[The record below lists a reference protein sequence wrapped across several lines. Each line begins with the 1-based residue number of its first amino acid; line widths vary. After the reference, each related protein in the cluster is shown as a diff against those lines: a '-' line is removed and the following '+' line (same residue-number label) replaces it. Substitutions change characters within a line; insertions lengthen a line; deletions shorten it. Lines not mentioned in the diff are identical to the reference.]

1 LVSNLLKADCYCFV
15 VKWAI
20 LGNGNKFMDIK
31 FLLSAVFAYV
41 AVVFLATKPAF
52 GAMRKN
58 LGNILFLLNTGHV

>member
-1 LVSNLLKADCYCFV
+1 
-15 VKWAI
+15 
-20 LGNGNKFMDIK
+20 MDIK